1 MGKLTTQNHYRSR
14 DRSQLNGLLQI
25 CLSCNYMFIIYL
37 ISRNFKWVYENI
49 VYAFRNR
56 RQSIKFYLTLLRKQD
71 NNVVVC
77 KDQIKMGRIKQNQN
91 IDDVIQSI
99 ASIAKSQ
106 CSLSDQDLN
115 VLNEAIER
123 LQFLKRKKGKT
134 NKQIRKEVAVII
146 GLLAKFFVEDQND
159 EIKMPH

>member
-1 MGKLTTQNHYRSR
+1 
-14 DRSQLNGLLQI
+14 
-25 CLSCNYMFIIYL
+25 
-37 ISRNFKWVYENI
+37 
-49 VYAFRNR
+49 
-56 RQSIKFYLTLLRKQD
+56 
-71 NNVVVC
+71 
-77 KDQIKMGRIKQNQN
+77 MGRIKQNQN

-134 NKQIRKEVAVII
+134 NKQIRNEVAEII